1 MTWTRQL
8 HDTLD
13 TVGNISSFQLLKQ
26 TDCYFQF
33 YFDGDAGVDNN
44 EGDADDDNDGVLLM
58 MTATITMLNTIF
70 HNHVNLLTAFMKLPV

>member
-8 HDTLD
+8 HDKLD
-13 TVGNISSFQLLKQ
+13 TVGNISSFQLFKQ

-33 YFDGDAGVDNN
+33 CFDDDAGGDNN
-44 EGDADDDNDGVLLM
+44 EDDADDDNDGALLM
-58 MTATITMLNTIF
+58 MNATITMLNTIF